1 MFFYRMSKSQ
11 QQNGMIGGG
20 GPVADTDDFSDGEST
35 PLTQDYG
42 DRYVANVSLTKQLW
56 YSQTSLVLFLNG
68 EGKKAN
74 EICFCSLRQSSHLV
88 FREKSQLLPRFN
100 FLLMDI
106 YMKFRS

>member
-1 MFFYRMSKSQ
+1 MSKSQ

-56 YSQTSLVLFLNG
+56 YSQTSLVLFLT
-68 EGKKAN
+68 ERGKKQTRFAFVLCVSRAISFFEKN
-74 EICFCSLRQSSHLV
+74 RSYCFDLIP
-88 FREKSQLLPRFN
+88 F
-100 FLLMDI
+100 
-106 YMKFRS
+106 